1 MLDEVSS
8 RETVLAM
15 PVSLP
20 TNDSTSLNKAVKLE
34 SRGSTP
40 GIRLDASLMSTWRP
54 VKLIV
59 LSSVIRGSTSWSSG
73 PTFEIR
79 PAASLTRALVS
90 FGDGSGR
97 SVARSMIILWT
108 LHSNEIFVSHDSKH
122 DSSVDRS
129 KNTRGGNGSRGY
141 SHLLPEEIRSQKAL
155 YFR

>member
-8 RETVLAM
+8 REILLAV
-15 PVSLP
+15 PVNLP
-20 TNDSTSLNKAVKLE
+20 TNDSTSLNKGVKLD

-40 GIRLDASLMSTWRP
+40 RMRLDASLMRP

-79 PAASLTRALVS
+79 PAASLTRTLVS

-108 LHSNEIFVSHDSKH
+108 LHAYESCVSHDSKH
-122 DSSVDRS
+122 DSSVVRS
-129 KNTRGGNGSRGY
+129 KNTRGGNGLRGY
-141 SHLLPEEIRSQKAL
+141 SHLLPEEIRNQKAL